1 MHPLLL
7 IVIFIAS
14 ALVGYKII
22 SSVPSLLHTPLMAAM
37 NALAGIAL
45 IGALTSTAA
54 AVYTGNQILGYIA
67 VFLAMVNV
75 AGGFGLSDRML
86 KMFKNKEGGAE

>member
-1 MHPLLL
+1 MNPILL
-7 IVIFIAS
+7 VIIFFVS
-14 ALVGYKII
+14 ALVGFKII
-22 SSVPSLLHTPLMAAM
+22 SNVPSLLHTPLMAAM

-67 VFLAMVNV
+67 IFIAMVNV
-75 AGGFGLSDRML
+75 AGGFGLAHRML
-86 KMFKNKEGGAE
+86 KMFKHKEADSE